1 MKKEY
6 DFSKM
11 KKVGKGPV
19 LDPKATKVQIGI
31 RVDADVLSWLMAEA
45 EKRGVGYQT
54 YLGILLKEV
63 MTKPSIEARLTALE
77 KKILKDAS

>member
-19 LDPKATKVQIGI
+19 LDPKATKVQIGL
-31 RVDADVLSWLMAEA
+31 RVDADVLAWLMIEA
-45 EKRGVGYQT
+45 EKRGIGYQT
-54 YLGILLKEV
+54 CISILLKEA
-63 MTKPSIEARLTALE
+63 MIKPSIEARLTALE
-77 KKILKDAS
+77 KKILKQAS